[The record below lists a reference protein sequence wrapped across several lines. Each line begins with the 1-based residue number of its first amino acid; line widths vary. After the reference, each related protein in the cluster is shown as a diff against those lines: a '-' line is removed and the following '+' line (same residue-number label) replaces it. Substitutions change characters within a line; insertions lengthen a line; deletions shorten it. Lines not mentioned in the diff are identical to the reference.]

1 MDTES
6 LQLLE
11 DGLRKTMTT
20 TSGQQLDVALAEL
33 GWLEMLDEMPDAA
46 VPLVF
51 RLLGET
57 GAHAPVLN
65 DVILRAA
72 GREGGGTVPM
82 RYTGGSWVVWAR
94 TGEPSSVLGDDL
106 PIHPVGEGDSAPIGS
121 GRQALGWWLLGAG
134 RAMLALA
141 RRHALDR
148 TQFGRPVSSFQAIR
162 HRLAETLVAIE
173 GAEATLVAAAAEPD
187 ELSFLLAKAAAGQAA
202 LTAARHC
209 QQVLGGIGFTAE
221 HELQRHIKRALVLDG
236 LLGSSRE
243 LTREAGAVLRA
254 KGFAPR
260 LANL

>member
-221 HELQRHIKRALVLDG
+221 HDLQRHIKRALVLDG